1 MKQLTTG
8 NHWGGY
14 RATVR
19 DGKVAELAPISEAD
33 EVSEMTASMIDS
45 LDAPSRV
52 RRPAVRESWLKG
64 GPGTAG
70 GRRGADPFIEVSWE
84 KATTLLSEEL
94 LRVRG
99 LYGNQAIF
107 AGSYGWASAGRF
119 HHAQSQIHRFYN
131 MFGGYVK
138 SVNAY
143 SFAAGEVILPHVI
156 TGLRQTMS
164 EAPSW
169 HEIAENTDLVVAF
182 GGLPLKNAQIQNGG
196 VGEHTAGAWIATCAE
211 KGTRFVGISPIR
223 DDMPE
228 QAQADWIPI
237 RPNSDTALML
247 ALAHWLETNGHANRA
262 FLDRYTVGYDRFL
275 PYMLGETDGIP
286 KDAAWAEGL
295 TGIPRADIEALAAR
309 MTRGRVLVSLSWSLQ
324 RADHGEQPYW
334 MGVVLAAILGGI
346 GLAGGGIAIGLAA
359 EHGNGNPD
367 PQMAW
372 AAVPSGV
379 NEVRD
384 FIPVARI
391 SDMLLNPGG
400 AFEYNGRTHTYPDIK
415 IVHWAGGNPFHHHQ
429 DLNRLRAA
437 WSKPDTIIVQDIFWT
452 AAARHADIVLPATS
466 PMERNDIMAAPL
478 DGWALAM
485 KKLVEPQG
493 EARDDHAIFAGLAAR
508 LGFADAFTEGRDEMG
523 WLRHL
528 WDRSRQEASR
538 VDREL
543 PTFEEF
549 WEEGVLRLSGG
560 PEIRR
565 YLGPFRDDPEGNPL
579 RTPSGRIE
587 IFSDKIAGFGYDGI
601 AGHPVW
607 REPYEWLGA
616 VGAYPLHLIS
626 NQPRTR
632 LHSQLDP
639 GAGSRADKIEGRE
652 PMRLNPEDAEARGL
666 REGDVARVFNDRGA
680 LLAGVR
686 IDAAVMPGVVQLA
699 TGAWFD
705 PAAPEQPKSLDRH
718 GNPNVLTAD
727 RGTSPLSQGP
737 SAHTCLVE
745 IERFEGALPEM
756 GAFVPPTMAAE

>member
-1 MKQLTTG
+1 MTELTTG

-14 RATVR
+14 RATVK
-19 DGKVAELAPISEAD
+19 DGKVTGLAPISDAD

-45 LDAPSRV
+45 LDAPSRI

-70 GRRGADPFIEVSWE
+70 ERRGVDPFVEVSWE
-84 KATTLLSEEL
+84 KMTTLLSEEL
-94 LRVRG
+94 LRVRSR
-99 LYGNQAIF
+99 YGNKAIF

-182 GGLPLKNAQIQNGG
+182 GGIPLKNAQIQNGG

-211 KGTRFVGISPIR
+211 KGTQFIGISPIR

-228 QAQADWIPI
+228 QAGADWIPI

-247 ALAHWLETNGHANRA
+247 ALAHWLETNGHANRG
-262 FLDRYTVGYDRFL
+262 FLDRYTVGYERFL
-275 PYMLGETDGIP
+275 PYLLGETDGVP

-295 TGIPRADIEALAAR
+295 TGIAKADIEALAQR

-334 MGVVLAAILGGI
+334 MGVVLAAMLGGI

-400 AFEYNGRTHTYPDIK
+400 AFEYNGRTHTYPDVK

-429 DLNRLRAA
+429 DLNRLREA

-452 AAARHADIVLPATS
+452 AAARHADIVLPVSS

-493 EARDDHAIFAGLAAR
+493 EARDDHSIFAGLAER
-508 LGFADAFTEGRDEMG
+508 LGFLEAFTEGRDEMA

-538 VDREL
+538 VGREL
-543 PTFEEF
+543 PTFEDF
-549 WEEGVLRLSGG
+549 WEDGYLRLSGG

-565 YLGPFRDDPEGNPL
+565 YLGPYRDDPEGNPL

-587 IFSDKIAGFGYDGI
+587 IYSEKIAGFGYAGI

-616 VGAYPLHLIS
+616 VGAHPLHLIS

-652 PMRLNPEDAEARGL
+652 PMRLNPRDAEARGL
-666 REGDVARVFNDRGA
+666 KDGDVARVFNDRGD

-705 PAAPEQPKSLDRH
+705 PAAPEQAKSLDRH

-745 IERFEGALPEM
+745 VERFEGAPPEV
-756 GAFVPPTMAAE
+756 GAFAPPPMAAE